1 MQISDKLRHIV
12 CSLYRFWDI
21 VSSGLA
27 SIFALCYNTPIQFKH
42 ILMDTNTI
50 AKIKTQLLEEEK
62 RLTQELGQFT
72 DRSTHNTDDFN
83 AKFPQFGDKYDEN
96 ASEVATYSDE
106 LGLEHTLEKELRD
119 VKDALKNIEDEK
131 YGICK
136 YCHKP
141 IDEKRLLARPTSSAC
156 ISCKKQLTQEI

>member
-1 MQISDKLRHIV
+1 MDK
-12 CSLYRFWDI
+12 
-21 VSSGLA
+21 
-27 SIFALCYNTPIQFKH
+27 
-42 ILMDTNTI
+42 NTI
-50 AKIKTQLLEEEK
+50 VQIKAQLVEEEK
-62 RLTQELGQFT
+62 RLTQELAQFA

-83 AKFPQFGDKYDEN
+83 AKFPQFGDKNDEN
-96 ASEVATYSDE
+96 ASEVATYNDE

>member
-1 MQISDKLRHIV
+1 MDK
-12 CSLYRFWDI
+12 
-21 VSSGLA
+21 
-27 SIFALCYNTPIQFKH
+27 
-42 ILMDTNTI
+42 NTI
-50 AKIKTQLLEEEK
+50 AKIKAQLVEEEK
-62 RLTQELGQFT
+62 RLTRELAQFAE
-72 DRSTHNTDDFN
+72 RNIHNADDFN
-83 AKFPQFGDKYDEN
+83 AKFPQFGDKQDEN

-106 LGLEHTLEKELRD
+106 LGLERALEKELRD

-156 ISCKKQLTQEI
+156 INCKKQLTQEF